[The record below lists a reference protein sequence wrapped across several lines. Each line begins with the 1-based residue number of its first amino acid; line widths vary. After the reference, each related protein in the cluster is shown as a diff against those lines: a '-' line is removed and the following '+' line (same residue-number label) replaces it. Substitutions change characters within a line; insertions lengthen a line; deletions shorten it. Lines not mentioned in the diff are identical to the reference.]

1 MTSMMTMSGRRRSLE
16 MRKILL
22 CVVVVVVVCV
32 TIPSV
37 GFLVYT
43 RCFWQRW
50 SPARIERITEVR
62 VPKYKIVKY
71 DKKFRGRKQVFYGD
85 IDIKFKSMP
94 EDRIFH
100 KIDSIIAVGKSY
112 WRKEGDTYT
121 FSRIWAEGL
130 PIPKGEMAENQEYLY
145 ISITKG
151 SCDAFIRHITW

>member
-1 MTSMMTMSGRRRSLE
+1 MKTRL
-16 MRKILL
+16 KIRNVKKVLL
-22 CVVVVVVVCV
+22 YFVVIVVLCV

-43 RCFWQRW
+43 RCIWQRW
-50 SPARIERITEVR
+50 SPERIERITEVR

-71 DKKFRGRKQVFYGD
+71 DKKFRGSKQVFYGD

-94 EDRIFH
+94 DDRIFH
-100 KIDSIIAVGKSY
+100 KIDSIIAVGRSY

-130 PIPKGEMAENQEYLY
+130 PIPKGELAENQEYLY
-145 ISITKG
+145 ISITRG
-151 SCDAFIRHITW
+151 SCNAFIRHITW